1 MISAAASD
9 DLVKISN
16 ELGIHTQVSSFEYNA
31 SFKFI
36 LQCQSLMDF
45 FSELKISI
53 TRILITTHNTCS
65 ITACCLNLMTSN
77 LNE

>member
-16 ELGIHTQVSSFEYNA
+16 ELGIHTQVWSFEYNA

-36 LQCQSLMDF
+36 LKCQSLMDF
-45 FSELKISI
+45 FLV
-53 TRILITTHNTCS
+53 N
-65 ITACCLNLMTSN
+65 
-77 LNE
+77 